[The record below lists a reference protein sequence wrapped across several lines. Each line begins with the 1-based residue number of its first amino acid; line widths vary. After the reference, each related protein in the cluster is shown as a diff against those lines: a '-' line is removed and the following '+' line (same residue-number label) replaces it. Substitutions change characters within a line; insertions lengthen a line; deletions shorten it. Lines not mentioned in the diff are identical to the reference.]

1 MSSSNLSKIQPK
13 LRTTGR
19 VSGNFGRNKVKAGSQ
34 MSDIGNG
41 EVGSMPTK
49 SEWLSKMIHI
59 YPRMSVQWR
68 RSMIPQ
74 LKPLAATLNRL
85 PELNLVI
92 QSYDL

>member
-13 LRTTGR
+13 LRTQGNVT
-19 VSGNFGRNKVKAGSQ
+19 GNFGRPKTKAGSQ

-49 SEWLSKMIHI
+49 SDWLTQMIHI

-68 RSMIPQ
+68 RNMLPQ
-74 LKPLAATLNRL
+74 LRSFAATLDRL
-85 PELNLVI
+85 PELNLTI